1 MSYSRRMIVWVVV
14 WAIMSLLAPLTPAHA
29 DEGDLPGSSDQMLPH
44 PYVPPLQ
51 PPAAHP
57 QGLRTV
63 GEAAQAA
70 VITNPVLDM
79 KVLVLYRSFDATGVF
94 AMVKGYLDI
103 LGIPYDTIDTGQQPE
118 GMILASDLWDGVN
131 RGYYYAVFI
140 TTSNIWAALSP
151 AEKTTLTD
159 YERAFGVREV
169 TWYAYPNPTDYGLNF
184 TAVTAANN
192 DATWCPGT
200 AQGIP
205 FTASLTAAGQ
215 AAFSYLRPDVA
226 LSIQGPCM
234 YGYLAQP
241 AAGADVTPLLVNG
254 AGDTFLAV
262 FRPGDGREIMTMTE
276 GSFYPAIPPAYL
288 HAQVLPY
295 GMINWATRGVF
306 LGERHVYFV
315 PQPDDVLGQGDRWD
329 AVNHRYIFDTGYR
342 NTPADLDN
350 LVAWQ
355 DAFRANTAN
364 AAGFRIEMP
373 FNGEGS
379 LEDRESGVA
388 TGAVL
393 PGTLTAKATQLEGN
407 FTWLNHTY
415 THREMGNTNLAV
427 STEEIALNTT
437 TATGLG
443 FGDYS
448 NQTLLTG
455 DYSGIN
461 PLNPNLAQAAY
472 NQGVRYLLVNAS
484 VTGFN
489 NPTPNTGIPHPTQP
503 AILQV
508 PRYAN
513 NIFYAVTTPEEETD
527 LYNWIYCPGYAVN
540 PNTTPRCFDY
550 NFVIDSV
557 TGQALRFM
565 LDYSVNATMFHM
577 NNFDNYGGGRTVMT
591 DFIEALY
598 AKYNAL
604 FSANVPVL
612 SLRTQGIGQA
622 MRDRMAYNASGVS
635 GQLACGNQ
643 ITLKTTQAATIP
655 LTGVSY
661 GSNVET
667 YADQPISTIAMG
679 ANATV
684 VIPGAAAKAPAAIGG
699 LTAALSGNNVVLN
712 WPAVTQATDGSAL
725 SALVYRVYARAN
737 APYFTP
743 TPADLLPLG
752 ETTSTTYMHVGVP
765 GDVANNY
772 TYVITAIGNN
782 CWKLESTPSKRVGRF
797 GFTMA
802 PGL

>member
-79 KVLVLYRSFDATGVF
+79 KVLVLYRPGDADGVF
-94 AMVKGYLDI
+94 AMVKGYLDN
-103 LGIPYDTIDTGQQPE
+103 LGIPYDDLDTGQATPRGTLE
-118 GMILASDLWDGVN
+118 ASDLWDGVN

-151 AEKTTLTD
+151 AEKTTLAD

-379 LEDRESGVA
+379 LEDREGGVA

-437 TATGLG
+437 TAGELGVHGLQQP
-443 FGDYS
+443 D
-448 NQTLLTG
+448 
-455 DYSGIN
+455 
-461 PLNPNLAQAAY
+461 AADGRL
-472 NQGVRYLLVNAS
+472 QR
-484 VTGFN
+484 
-489 NPTPNTGIPHPTQP
+489 HQP
-503 AILQV
+503 AEPEPGAGGLQ
-508 PRYAN
+508 
-513 NIFYAVTTPEEETD
+513 
-527 LYNWIYCPGYAVN
+527 PG
-540 PNTTPRCFDY
+540 R
-550 NFVIDSV
+550 
-557 TGQALRFM
+557 ALPAGERIGDG
-565 LDYSVNATMFHM
+565 LQQPDAQHGHPASDAAGDPAGAALCQQHLLCR
-577 NNFDNYGGGRTVMT
+577 DHAGGR
-591 DFIEALY
+591 
-598 AKYNAL
+598 
-604 FSANVPVL
+604 
-612 SLRTQGIGQA
+612 
-622 MRDRMAYNASGVS
+622 DRSV
-635 GQLACGNQ
+635 QL
-643 ITLKTTQAATIP
+643 
-655 LTGVSY
+655 
-661 GSNVET
+661 
-667 YADQPISTIAMG
+667 
-679 ANATV
+679 
-684 VIPGAAAKAPAAIGG
+684 
-699 LTAALSGNNVVLN
+699 
-712 WPAVTQATDGSAL
+712 
-725 SALVYRVYARAN
+725 
-737 APYFTP
+737 
-743 TPADLLPLG
+743 DLLP
-752 ETTSTTYMHVGVP
+752 GVCGQPEHDAALLRLQLRDRQRDGP
-765 GDVANNY
+765 GVALHAGLQRECDDVPHEQLQQLRWRAD
-772 TYVITAIGNN
+772 GDD
-782 CWKLESTPSKRVGRF
+782 
-797 GFTMA
+797 
-802 PGL
+802 GLHRGVVRQV

>member
-1 MSYSRRMIVWVVV
+1 M
-14 WAIMSLLAPLTPAHA
+14 
-29 DEGDLPGSSDQMLPH
+29 
-44 PYVPPLQ
+44 
-51 PPAAHP
+51 
-57 QGLRTV
+57 
-63 GEAAQAA
+63 
-70 VITNPVLDM
+70 
-79 KVLVLYRSFDATGVF
+79 
-94 AMVKGYLDI
+94 
-103 LGIPYDTIDTGQQPE
+103 
-118 GMILASDLWDGVN
+118 N

-192 DATWCPGT
+192 DAVWCPGT
-200 AQGIP
+200 PQGIP
-205 FTASLTAAGQ
+205 FNASLTAAGQ
-215 AAFSYLRPDVA
+215 AAFGYLRPDVA

-234 YGYLAQP
+234 YGYLGQP

-329 AVNHRYIFDTGYR
+329 AVTTATSSTRVIATRRRIWTTWWRGR
-342 NTPADLDN
+342 TPSGPTRPT
-350 LVAWQ
+350 Q
-355 DAFRANTAN
+355 
-364 AAGFRIEMP
+364 AGFRIEMP

-379 LEDRESGVA
+379 LEDREGGVA
-388 TGAVL
+388 GGAVL
-393 PGTLTAKATQLEGN
+393 PGTLTAKAQEVEGS

-427 STEEIALNTT
+427 STEEIALNTA
-437 TATGLG
+437 TAANLG
-443 FGDYS
+443 FTDYS

-455 DYSGIN
+455 DYSGTN
-461 PLNPNLAQAAY
+461 PPNPNLAQAAL

-527 LYNWIYCPGYAVN
+527 LYNWIYCPGYAAN
-540 PNTTPRCFDY
+540 PATTPRCYDY
-550 NFVIDSV
+550 NYIIDSV

-565 LDYSVNATMFHM
+565 LDYSVNA
-577 NNFDNYGGGRTVMT
+577 R
-591 DFIEALY
+591 
-598 AKYNAL
+598 
-604 FSANVPVL
+604 
-612 SLRTQGIGQA
+612 
-622 MRDRMAYNASGVS
+622 
-635 GQLACGNQ
+635 C
-643 ITLKTTQAATIP
+643 
-655 LTGVSY
+655 
-661 GSNVET
+661 
-667 YADQPISTIAMG
+667 ST
-679 ANATV
+679 
-684 VIPGAAAKAPAAIGG
+684 
-699 LTAALSGNNVVLN
+699 
-712 WPAVTQATDGSAL
+712 
-725 SALVYRVYARAN
+725 
-737 APYFTP
+737 
-743 TPADLLPLG
+743 
-752 ETTSTTYMHVGVP
+752 
-765 GDVANNY
+765 
-772 TYVITAIGNN
+772 
-782 CWKLESTPSKRVGRF
+782 
-797 GFTMA
+797 
-802 PGL
+802 

>member
-1 MSYSRRMIVWVVV
+1 MP
-14 WAIMSLLAPLTPAHA
+14 SLN
-29 DEGDLPGSSDQMLPH
+29 
-44 PYVPPLQ
+44 
-51 PPAAHP
+51 PPAPAAQSP
-57 QGLRTV
+57 VSGRAVLSGQAVR
-63 GEAAQAA
+63 EAATLAA
-70 VITNPVLDM
+70 ASAIISNPVLDM
-79 KVLVLYRSFDATGVF
+79 KVLVVYRPGDADGVF
-94 AMVKGYLDI
+94 AMVKGYLDN
-103 LGIPYDTIDTGQQPE
+103 LGIPYATLDTSQAAPVGTLE
-118 GMILASDLWDGVN
+118 AADLWDGVN

-151 AEKTTLTD
+151 AEKTTLAD

-226 LSIQGPCM
+226 LSIEGPCM
-234 YGYLAQP
+234 YGYLGQP
-241 AAGADVTPLLVNG
+241 AAGADVTPLVVDG
-254 AGDTFLAV
+254 AGNTFLAV

-350 LVAWQ
+350 LVAWM
-355 DAFRANTAN
+355 DNFKVSVPN

-379 LEDRESGVA
+379 LEDRAGGVA
-388 TGAVL
+388 GGAVL
-393 PGTLTAKATQLEGN
+393 PGTLTAKAQEVEGS

-427 STEEIALNTT
+427 STEEIALNTA
-437 TATGLG
+437 TAANLG
-443 FGDYS
+443 FTDYS
-448 NQTLLTG
+448 VQTLLTG
-455 DYSGIN
+455 DYSGTN
-461 PLNPNLAQAAY
+461 PPNPNLAQAAY

-527 LYNWIYCPGYAVN
+527 LYNWIYCPGYAAN
-540 PNTTPRCFDY
+540 PNTTPRCYDY
-550 NFVIDSV
+550 NYIIDSV

-565 LDYSVNATMFHM
+565 LDYSVDATMFHM
-577 NNFDNYGGGRTVMT
+577 NNFNHYGGGRTVMT

-604 FSANVPVL
+604 YGANVPVL
-612 SLRTQGIGQA
+612 SLRTQEIGQV
-622 MRDRMAYNASGVS
+622 MRDRKAYNASGVS

-643 ITLKTTQAATIP
+643 ITLRTTQAGTIP
-655 LTGVSY
+655 VTGVSF
-661 GSNVET
+661 GANVES
-667 YADQPISTIAMG
+667 YAGQPISTHCDGGQRHGGDPGRGGQG
-679 ANATV
+679 AGGNFRADRG
-684 VIPGAAAKAPAAIGG
+684 PIGRRRHAELAGGDAGHGRQCAECAG
-699 LTAALSGNNVVLN
+699 L
-712 WPAVTQATDGSAL
+712 
-725 SALVYRVYARAN
+725 
-737 APYFTP
+737 
-743 TPADLLPLG
+743 
-752 ETTSTTYMHVGVP
+752 
-765 GDVANNY
+765 
-772 TYVITAIGNN
+772 
-782 CWKLESTPSKRVGRF
+782 
-797 GFTMA
+797 
-802 PGL
+802 PGLCAGQRSRVHADAGGPGGGSGGHDVHAQRWG